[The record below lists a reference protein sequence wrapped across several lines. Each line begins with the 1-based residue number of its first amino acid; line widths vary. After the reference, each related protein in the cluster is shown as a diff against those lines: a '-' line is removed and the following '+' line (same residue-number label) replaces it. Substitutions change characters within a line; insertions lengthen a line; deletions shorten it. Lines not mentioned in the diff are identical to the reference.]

1 MTPMQVDLA
10 LSVIRLASNAI
21 QARMK
26 QHDELLDLFN
36 EASEANRD
44 FTDEE
49 VAMWK
54 AKAEE
59 AITDLDEL
67 VLNL

>member
-1 MTPMQVDLA
+1 MNLAQIDLA
-10 LSVIRLASNAI
+10 LSVIRLVSDSV
-21 QARMK
+21 QSRMK

-36 EASEANRD
+36 KAGEEGRD

-54 AKAEE
+54 AKAEA
-59 AITDLDEL
+59 AIAELGNLIDDL
-67 VLNL
+67 

>member
-1 MTPMQVDLA
+1 MNLAQIDLA
-10 LSVIRLASNAI
+10 LSVIRLISDSV
-21 QARMK
+21 QARMR

-36 EASEANRD
+36 KASEEGRD

-49 VAMWK
+49 VAVWK

-59 AITDLDEL
+59 AIADLGKTIDDL
-67 VLNL
+67 